1 MKMKRIITLVA
12 IFMALF
18 HLYAGGIQLFPATQQ
33 RAVHLALGLV
43 LIFLIYPLFK
53 EEGELG
59 EKKESRVTST
69 FNIILALTGLGAGI
83 YVFANYIEIASG
95 LYEPSTMTVIVSL
108 VLIILTLEASRRVL
122 GNALPIIAMV
132 FLAYAFIGDKLPL
145 LVAHSGYSF
154 ERIVTQIGLSN
165 EGIMGVPLGVSA
177 TYIVLFVVF
186 GSMLEKSGAG
196 KLFID
201 LALGAVGKFRGG
213 AAKVS
218 VVSSA
223 LFGSI
228 SGSQVANVAT
238 TGVLTIP
245 LMKKGGYKKE
255 YAAAVEA
262 TASTGGMFLPPIMGA
277 VSFLIADFL
286 QVDYVMVL
294 LAALIPA
301 LLYFFAV
308 FVMVDLRAAKM
319 DNKDKVDIE
328 VPDLKHELKERGHL
342 LLPLAVLIILL
353 VVVQVSPPLAG
364 FWAIVSIP
372 VFSALRKSTRMSL
385 KDITDSLEQG
395 VRLSLVVVAATACA
409 GIVIGAVNMTG
420 LGLGFSGILVE
431 VAGDSLFLLL
441 LLTMIASIIMGMG
454 LPPVASYTILAVL
467 AAPAITAMGVSPMAA
482 HLFIF
487 YFGTLSAIT
496 PPVAIASF
504 AASGIAGS
512 KPIKTSFV
520 AVRLAAVA
528 FIIPFMFVYGP
539 PLIFDGTIGAIIL
552 ATLTAAIGVFALSVA
567 LEGYFVRQINV
578 VSRIVLV
585 AAALLSISVGYVTD
599 IVGILIIG
607 IILGREYLI
616 HKKNAGVNNRQMASI
631 KTDVKEDY

>member
-1 MKMKRIITLVA
+1 MNMKRIIALIA

-33 RAVHLALGLV
+33 RAAHLALGLV

-53 EEGELG
+53 EEGQTIE
-59 EKKESRVTST
+59 EKKESRATTV
-69 FNIILALTGLGAGI
+69 FNIVLAVLGLGSGI
-83 YVFANYIEIASG
+83 YVFVNYIEIASG
-95 LYEPSTMTVIVSL
+95 LYAPSTMTVIVSL
-108 VLIILTLEASRRVL
+108 VIIALTLEASRRVL

-132 FLAYAFIGDKLPL
+132 FLAYAFIGDRLPL
-145 LVAHSGYSF
+145 LFAHSGYSF

-201 LALGAVGKFRGG
+201 IAMGAVGKFRGG
-213 AAKVS
+213 SAKVS

-308 FVMVDLRAAKM
+308 FIMVDLRAAKM
-319 DNKDKVDIE
+319 GTTQQVDIK
-328 VPDLKHELKERGHL
+328 VPNLKEELKERGHL
-342 LLPLAVLIILL
+342 LLPLAVLIVLL
-353 VVVQVSPPLAG
+353 VIVQVSPPFAG
-364 FWAIVSIP
+364 FWAIISIP
-372 VFSALRKSTRMSL
+372 VFSAMKKSTRMSVS
-385 KDITDSLEQG
+385 DMATALEQG
-395 VRLSLVVVAATACA
+395 VKLSLVVVAATACA

-431 VAGDSLFLLL
+431 IAGDSLFLLL
-441 LLTMIASIIMGMG
+441 LLTMVASIVMGMG

-482 HLFIF
+482 HMFIF
-487 YFGTLSAIT
+487 YYGTLSAIT

-512 KPIKTSFV
+512 GPVRTSFV
-520 AVRLAAVA
+520 AVRLAAIA

-539 PLIFDGTIGAIIL
+539 PLLFDGSAGSIIL
-552 ATLTAAIGVFALSVA
+552 ALLTATIGVFALSVA
-567 LEGYFVRQINV
+567 LEGYFVRDMNIFL
-578 VSRIVLV
+578 RIILTG
-585 AAALLSISVGYVTD
+585 AALLSISVGYLTD
-599 IVGILIIG
+599 IIGIAVIG
-607 IILGREYLI
+607 IILGREYLL
-616 HKKNAGVNNRQMASI
+616 KKKYGDLNNQQFASL
-631 KTDVKEDY
+631 KTNIEKD

>member
-1 MKMKRIITLVA
+1 MNMKRIIALIA

-53 EEGELG
+53 EEGQTIE
-59 EKKESRVTST
+59 EKKESRATTV
-69 FNIILALTGLGAGI
+69 FNIVLGVLGLCSGI
-83 YVFANYIEIASG
+83 YIFVNYIEIASG
-95 LYEPSTMTVIVSL
+95 LYAPSTMTVIVSL
-108 VLIILTLEASRRVL
+108 VIIALTLEASRRVL

-132 FLAYAFIGDKLPL
+132 FLAYAFIGDRLPL
-145 LVAHSGYSF
+145 LFAHSGYSF

-201 LALGAVGKFRGG
+201 IAMGAVGKFRGG
-213 AAKVS
+213 SAKVS

-294 LAALIPA
+294 LAAVIPA
-301 LLYFFAV
+301 LLYFLAV
-308 FVMVDLRAAKM
+308 FIMVDLRAAKM
-319 DNKDKVDIE
+319 GTTQQADIKV
-328 VPDLKHELKERGHL
+328 PNLKKELKERGHL
-342 LLPLAVLIILL
+342 LLPLAVLIVLL
-353 VVVQVSPPLAG
+353 VIVQVSPPFAG
-364 FWAIVSIP
+364 FWAVVSIP
-372 VFSALRKSTRMSL
+372 VFSAMKKSTRMSVS
-385 KDITDSLEQG
+385 DIATALEQG
-395 VRLSLVVVAATACA
+395 VKLSLVVVAATACA

-431 VAGDSLFLLL
+431 IAGDSLFLLL
-441 LLTMIASIIMGMG
+441 LLTMVASIVMGMG

-482 HLFIF
+482 HMFIF
-487 YFGTLSAIT
+487 YYGTLSAIT

-512 KPIKTSFV
+512 GPVRTSFV
-520 AVRLAAVA
+520 AVRLAAIA

-539 PLIFDGTIGAIIL
+539 PLLFDGSAGSIIL
-552 ATLTAAIGVFALSVA
+552 ALLTATIGVFALSVA
-567 LEGYFVRQINV
+567 LEGYFVRDMNIFL
-578 VSRIVLV
+578 RIILTG
-585 AAALLSISVGYVTD
+585 AALLSISVGYLTD
-599 IVGILIIG
+599 IIGILVIG
-607 IILGREYLI
+607 IILGREYLL
-616 HKKNAGVNNRQMASI
+616 KKKYGDLNNQQFASL
-631 KTDVKEDY
+631 KTNIEKD